1 MIGRLFRAHGEFCAS
16 HPWEVIVALLTVT
29 ACMLTVDKSTTL
41 DTSGLNSGAVSANVA
56 AAAAGSAASAEF
68 GGSPVAT
75 NVPTS
80 TGAGGTG
87 SAGSSRHSRCHG
99 WSQSCDGLEAEYN
112 AADVILMTIVRCTAV
127 LYCYYQFCSL
137 HRLGSKYVLG
147 IAGLFTVFSS
157 FIFTTTIIK
166 FLGSDI
172 SDLKDAMFF
181 LLLVIDL
188 SNSGRL
194 AQLALSGSNQAEVTQ
209 NIARGLELLGPTI
222 SLDTIVEALLVGVGT
237 LSGVQRLEVLCMFA
251 VLSVL
256 VNYVVFMTFYPAC
269 LSLIFDLSRN
279 GVNMSL
285 VREKA
290 KGSLLLKSLTEEE
303 QKANPVLQR
312 VKLIMTTGLMIVHIY
327 SRVVFSSSD
336 YDAVDKTLSPTLNL
350 NVNNNRTE
358 SGEFT
363 EIIIKWLTMSADHI
377 VISIVLIALVVKFI
391 CFDNRENLQD
401 QIRQSQSSTVA
412 IAAKA
417 SQTTPLHGSPSQDN
431 EQAMALT
438 AVPRIVEPPAPARIP
453 LFTIE
458 EQSFVHTA
466 SQTDLSATGEQLLPL
481 RQRMRPLEMPPRP
494 LQECLDILN
503 CTEEGSGGAATLS
516 DEEIISIV
524 NAGAQHCPLY
534 KIETVLDDP
543 ERGVRIRRQILAA
556 RANVPASVIE
566 VLPYQHFDY
575 RKVMNACCEN
585 VLGYVPIPVGYAG
598 PLLLDGVQ
606 YYVPMATTEGALVA
620 STNRGCKAL
629 SVRGVRSVVED
640 VGMTRAPAVRFPSVA
655 RAAEAKSWIEQ
666 DVNYRTIKTEFDSTS
681 RFGRLKDCHIAMD
694 GPQLYIRFVALT
706 GDAMGMNM
714 VSKGAEMAMRCIKR
728 HFPDMQIISLSGNF
742 CCDKKPAAINWI
754 KGRGKRVVAECTIPA
769 QTLRSVL
776 KTDAKTLVEC
786 NKLKNLSGSAMAG
799 SIGGNNAHAAN
810 MVTAVFLATGQDPA
824 QNVTSS
830 NCSTAMEC
838 WVENNEDLYMT
849 CTMPSLEVGTVGGG
863 TGLPGQGACLDLLG
877 VRGAHPSQPG
887 DNAKKLAQ
895 IVCATVMAG
904 ELSLMA
910 ALVNNDLVK
919 SHMRHNR
926 SSVAVS
932 SSNNGT
938 NNPLNVTVSSCST
951 IS

>member
-16 HPWEVIVALLTVT
+16 HPWEVIVALLTIT
-29 ACMLTVDKSTTL
+29 ACMLTIDKNTSLDGSNGLSSASST
-41 DTSGLNSGAVSANVA
+41 A
-56 AAAAGSAASAEF
+56 AAAAAAANSAGAAASA
-68 GGSPVAT
+68 
-75 NVPTS
+75 
-80 TGAGGTG
+80 AGGAPPPIIA
-87 SAGSSRHSRCHG
+87 SATPSATSSRHRPCHG

-157 FIFTTTIIK
+157 FIFTTAIIK

-172 SDLKDAMFF
+172 SDLKDALFF

-194 AQLALSGSNQAEVTQ
+194 AQLALSGNSQAEVTQ

-279 GVNMSL
+279 GVDMSM
-285 VREKA
+285 VRERA

-327 SRVVFSSSD
+327 SRVVFTSSD

-350 NVNNNRTE
+350 NVNNNRTD
-358 SGEFT
+358 SGEIT
-363 EIIIKWLTMSADHI
+363 DIIIKWLTMSADHI

-391 CFDNRENLQD
+391 CFDNRDTLQN
-401 QIRQSQSSTVA
+401 QLRQPTS
-412 IAAKA
+412 AKA
-417 SQTTPLHGSPSQDN
+417 SQTTPLEEEPKQPPTYMQFARRTPLFSIEEHNSKNAATQT
-431 EQAMALT
+431 ELVTVRQRLA
-438 AVPRIVEPPAPARIP
+438 PPAR
-453 LFTIE
+453 
-458 EQSFVHTA
+458 
-466 SQTDLSATGEQLLPL
+466 
-481 RQRMRPLEMPPRP
+481 PPRP
-494 LQECLDILN
+494 LQECLKVLN
-503 CTEEGSGGAATLS
+503 AIDEADGISGASVLT
-516 DEEIISIV
+516 DEEIIALV
-524 NAGAQHCPLY
+524 NAGGTHCPLY
-534 KIETVLDDP
+534 KIESVLEDA
-543 ERGVRIRRQILAA
+543 ERGIRIRRQIIAA
-556 RANVPASVIE
+556 RAKMPMSRLE
-566 VLPYQHFDY
+566 VLPYEHFDY

-598 PLLLDGVQ
+598 PLLLDGES

-640 VGMTRAPAVRFPSVA
+640 VGMTRAPCVRFPSVA
-655 RAAEAKSWIEQ
+655 RASEAKKWIESEE
-666 DVNYRTIKTEFDSTS
+666 NYKLLKTEFDSTS
-681 RFGRLKDCHIAMD
+681 RFGRLKECHIAMD

-714 VSKGAEMAMRCIKR
+714 VSKGAEMALRCIKR
-728 HFPDMQIISLSGNF
+728 QFPDMQIISLSGNF

-769 QTLRSVL
+769 ATLRSVL

-786 NKLKNLSGSAMAG
+786 NKLKNMSGSAMAG

-838 WVENNEDLYMT
+838 WPENDEDLYMT

-863 TGLPGQGACLDLLG
+863 TGLPGQGACLDMLG
-877 VRGAHPSQPG
+877 VRGAHFTQPG
-887 DNAKKLAQ
+887 ENAKKLAQ

-910 ALVNNDLVK
+910 ALVNSDLVK

-926 SSVAVS
+926 SSIAVS
-932 SSNNGT
+932 SA

>member
-16 HPWEVIVALLTVT
+16 HPWEVIVALLTIT
-29 ACMLTVDKSTTL
+29 ACMLTVDKNNTL
-41 DTSGLNSGAVSANVA
+41 DATSGLGTATASA
-56 AAAAGSAASAEF
+56 AATGASPGAPIPPPAVGGSA
-68 GGSPVAT
+68 T
-75 NVPTS
+75 
-80 TGAGGTG
+80 
-87 SAGSSRHSRCHG
+87 SSRHRPCHG

-137 HRLGSKYVLG
+137 HRMGSKYVLG

-157 FIFTTTIIK
+157 FIFTTAIIK

-172 SDLKDAMFF
+172 SDLKDALFF

-209 NIARGLELLGPTI
+209 NIARGLELLGPAI
-222 SLDTIVEALLVGVGT
+222 SLDTIVEVLLVGVGT

-269 LSLIFDLSRN
+269 LSLIFDLSRS
-279 GVNMSL
+279 GVDMSV

-312 VKLIMTTGLMIVHIY
+312 VKLIMTTGLMAVHIY
-327 SRVVFSSSD
+327 SRVAFSGSD
-336 YDAVDKTLSPTLNL
+336 YDNVDKTLSPTLSL
-350 NVNNNRTE
+350 NVSNNRTE
-358 SGEFT
+358 SAEIT
-363 EIIIKWLTMSADHI
+363 DIIIKWLTMSADHI

-391 CFDNRENLQD
+391 CFDNRDPLPEQL
-401 QIRQSQSSTVA
+401 RQSGPVT

-417 SQTTPLHGSPSQDN
+417 SQTTPIEEETKD
-431 EQAMALT
+431 EQKKPEEISA
-438 AVPRIVEPPAPARIP
+438 APAVVRTP

-458 EQSFVHTA
+458 EQSSANA
-466 SQTDLSATGEQLLPL
+466 STQTELLPL
-481 RQRMRPLEMPPRP
+481 RQRLVQPIRPPRP

-503 CTEEGSGGAATLS
+503 STEDGNGPAALS
-516 DEEIISIV
+516 DEEIVAIV
-524 NAGAQHCPLY
+524 HAGGTHCPLY
-534 KIETVLDDP
+534 KIESVLDDP
-543 ERGVRIRRQILAA
+543 ERGVRIRRQIIAG
-556 RANVPASVIE
+556 RAKMPPGRLD
-566 VLPYQHFDY
+566 VLPYEHFDY
-575 RKVMNACCEN
+575 RKVLNACCEN

-598 PLLLDGVQ
+598 PLLLDGET

-640 VGMTRAPAVRFPSVA
+640 VGMTRAPCVRFPSVA
-655 RAAEAKSWIEQ
+655 RAAEAKSWIENEA
-666 DVNYRTIKTEFDSTS
+666 NYQVVKTEFDSTS

-694 GPQLYIRFVALT
+694 GPQLYIRFVAIT

-714 VSKGAEMAMRCIKR
+714 VSKGAEMALRRIKR
-728 HFPDMQIISLSGNF
+728 QFPDMQIISLSGNF

-754 KGRGKRVVAECTIPA
+754 KGRGKRVVTECTISA
-769 QTLRSVL
+769 ATLRSVL

-786 NKLKNLSGSAMAG
+786 NKLKNMGGSAMAG

-838 WVENNEDLYMT
+838 WVENSEDLYMT

-863 TGLPGQGACLDLLG
+863 TGLPGQSACLEMLG
-877 VRGAHPSQPG
+877 VRGAHATRPG

-910 ALVNNDLVK
+910 ALVNSDLVK

-926 SSVAVS
+926 SSIAVS
-932 SSNNGT
+932 SA